1 MREEK
6 QLKVTSK
13 PVAPGGPSVYSG
25 PAGQVPE
32 AQPAPNLSTA
42 VSPGPCLYTPPEH
55 HLSETERATV
65 AAVVLGSVHLH
76 PSRGESPP

>member
-13 PVAPGGPSVYSG
+13 PGPSVYSG

-32 AQPAPNLSTA
+32 AQPAPNLTAA
-42 VSPGPCLYTPPEH
+42 VSPGPCLYTLPEH
-55 HLSETERATV
+55 DLSETTSEQGTRNR
-65 AAVVLGSVHLH
+65 
-76 PSRGESPP
+76 SRGRFFRSL